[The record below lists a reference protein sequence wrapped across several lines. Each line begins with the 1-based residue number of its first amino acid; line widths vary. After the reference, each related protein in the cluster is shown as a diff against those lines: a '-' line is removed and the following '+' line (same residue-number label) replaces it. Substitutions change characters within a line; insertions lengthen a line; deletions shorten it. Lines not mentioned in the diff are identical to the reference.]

1 MSQGISYGGIENKK
15 QASANTSIAS
25 NYSHFHAPA
34 RTNQISDGTAVN
46 NTGEKDHSQ
55 TATDTVTDTGTDGY
69 LYEYAVQLVS
79 IIPEVRQ
86 AATSILLCSRPVA
99 SFMRSG
105 QCIAIGLI
113 DELKCGLQCLGLN
126 FRLSRSIWGSG
137 KTVIGFG
144 SCCVEISL
152 PRRIRVDLRT
162 FHLQCTC

>member
-69 LYEYAVQLVS
+69 LYEYAVQLAKGIS
-79 IIPEVRQ
+79 
-86 AATSILLCSRPVA
+86 S
-99 SFMRSG
+99 
-105 QCIAIGLI
+105 
-113 DELKCGLQCLGLN
+113 DNLQNAQL
-126 FRLSRSIWGSG
+126 FS
-137 KTVIGFG
+137 
-144 SCCVEISL
+144 ISL
-152 PRRIRVDLRT
+152 AAANVHFLLNYYRN
-162 FHLQCTC
+162 